1 MDFDA
6 QVGLDINSVS
16 SLANY
21 LLASSSC
28 QSRSSL
34 TFSLNAGLAVSG
46 WNSRLITSLDAG
58 RESVKLDHVEASWA
72 SGSDALTSGKGVEF
86 VANNLL
92 TNSVFS
98 ELRSGL
104 AGLLDTSGPDKVFSD
119 LASNLNASVSLLDF
133 SGLALLGTLSVNSQN
148 LVDWAGNSN
157 ANSFSIVIEVFFA
170 SSSAS
175 DVSDESF
182 GRCAVSRDADLST
195 VFNDSL
201 FSRSAD

>member
-1 MDFDA
+1 
-6 QVGLDINSVS
+6 
-16 SLANY
+16 
-21 LLASSSC
+21 
-28 QSRSSL
+28 
-34 TFSLNAGLAVSG
+34 
-46 WNSRLITSLDAG
+46 
-58 RESVKLDHVEASWA
+58 
-72 SGSDALTSGKGVEF
+72 VEF

-104 AGLLDTSGPDKVFSD
+104 AGLLDTSGSDKVFSD
-119 LASNLNASVSLLDF
+119 LASNLDASVSLLDF

-182 GRCAVSRDADLST
+182 GR
-195 VFNDSL
+195 
-201 FSRSAD
+201 